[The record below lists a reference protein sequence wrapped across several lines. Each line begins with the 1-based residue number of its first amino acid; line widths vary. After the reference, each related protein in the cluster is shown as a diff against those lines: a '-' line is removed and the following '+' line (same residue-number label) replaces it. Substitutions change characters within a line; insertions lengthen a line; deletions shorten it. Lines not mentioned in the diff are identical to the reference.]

1 MSVVHLTV
9 KDFKEKVFGSE
20 QPVIVDFWASWCV
33 PCQMLGPI
41 IEELSDE
48 LDGEVVVGKV
58 NIDEEQAL
66 AEEYGVFSI
75 PTVIIFKDGG
85 ELERLVGVRT
95 KEEYMEAIQ

>member
-9 KDFKEKVFGSE
+9 KDFKEKVLGSE

-95 KEEYMEAIQ
+95 KEEYMEVIH

>member
-9 KDFKEKVFGSE
+9 KDFKEKVLASE